1 MATRVNRAGGAPER
15 KASDN
20 VKRSSWIS
28 VLAAGGL
35 LVAGC
40 SSGSGTAAPAN
51 TVAAA
56 STSSGSSTDNS
67 STDSSSTDSSSS
79 DATSSSE
86 DSSTQASAAELD
98 EATTT
103 WFTTFCTSLA
113 DIGQYTQPDTTGQSL
128 TEAQSTVVTAYTGLS
143 TGAAKAAVALQ
154 AAEPPTIT
162 GGDEVAAGFVTGFQN
177 LADVYGRGAQTVAAL
192 TPSTASD
199 IKSAIDAVEQEAKGA
214 QPESMPDLD
223 PGVQSAVEQLPEC
236 SNLGN

>member
-1 MATRVNRAGGAPER
+1 
-15 KASDN
+15 
-20 VKRSSWIS
+20 
-28 VLAAGGL
+28 
-35 LVAGC
+35 
-40 SSGSGTAAPAN
+40 
-51 TVAAA
+51 
-56 STSSGSSTDNS
+56 
-67 STDSSSTDSSSS
+67 
-79 DATSSSE
+79 
-86 DSSTQASAAELD
+86 
-98 EATTT
+98 
-103 WFTTFCTSLA
+103 
-113 DIGQYTQPDTTGQSL
+113 L

-236 SNLGN
+236 SNLGNYPYEPALLREEQLPGSAGDLLGGDVFDLAADRPAVPEGVHHGAVAIAGEGVRHGGLHRGARFDRAVHKRIGVRDIHDQR

>member
-1 MATRVNRAGGAPER
+1 L
-15 KASDN
+15 
-20 VKRSSWIS
+20 KRSSWIS

-40 SSGSGTAAPAN
+40 SSGSGTAAPAP

-56 STSSGSSTDNS
+56 STSSGSSTDN
-67 STDSSSTDSSSS
+67 SSTDSSSS

-154 AAEPPTIT
+154 ATEPPTIT

-199 IKSAIDAVEQEAKGA
+199 IKSAIEAVEQEAKGA